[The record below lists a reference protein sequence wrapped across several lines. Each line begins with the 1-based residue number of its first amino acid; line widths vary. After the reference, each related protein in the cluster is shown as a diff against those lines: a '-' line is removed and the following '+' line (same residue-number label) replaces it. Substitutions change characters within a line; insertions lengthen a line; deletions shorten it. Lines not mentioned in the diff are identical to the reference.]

1 MTTLAYNQI
10 DLGDALLDGDAELR
24 LPRMT
29 ADDFWAFC
37 LRNPDVRA
45 EREAD
50 GTVILMAP
58 SGSDTD
64 SSNAELTIDLG
75 TWNRSLPMP
84 GKVFGP
90 SAGFTLPN
98 GATKSP
104 DAAWIAHDRWQTVPV
119 AQRDKF
125 APICPDFVVEVLSPS
140 DTAATTR
147 TKMEEYIANGARLA
161 WMIDRKNRR
170 VHVFRPGQAEETID
184 SPATMSAGPELP
196 GLTVDMNRIF

>member
-1 MTTLAYNQI
+1 MTILAYNRI
-10 DLGDALLDGDAELR
+10 DLGDALLDGAAELR
-24 LPRMT
+24 LRRMT
-29 ADDFWAFC
+29 EDDFWEFC
-37 LRNPDVRA
+37 QRNPDVRA

-75 TWNRSLPMP
+75 TWNRSLPTP

-98 GATKSP
+98 GATRAP
-104 DAAWIAHDRWQTVPV
+104 DASWIAHDRWAAVPV
-119 AQRDKF
+119 ALRDKF

-140 DTAATTR
+140 DTVAETR
-147 TKMEEYIANGARLA
+147 RKMEEYIANGARLA
-161 WMIDRKNRR
+161 WMIDRKNHR
-170 VHVFRPGQAEETID
+170 VHVFRPGEDEHTID
-184 SPATMSAGPELP
+184 TPSRMTGDPELT
-196 GLTVDMNRIF
+196 GLSVDMSRIF